1 MPFVRAR
8 DSPPRAALSAS
19 APPDRV
25 LAASSRFVAAMG
37 ENLGHVVYRGPEG
50 ETTEWDDIQRRL
62 GNKPPL
68 ASSAPRDDPGAGPA
82 FAAEAGGSSGG
93 ADARAARLDAASSA
107 DALVAM
113 EDDFADD
120 GFLEAYRLR
129 RMAELRAR
137 SAVPRFGAIV
147 PVTRASFTREVT
159 DASSDHHVVVF
170 LHRPNCPDC
179 ERLDLALRDLAP
191 RFPLVKFTSALA
203 GECIPGYPDRN
214 VPTLVLYRGRD
225 AKRSFV
231 GLDAF
236 GGANH
241 ITPEG
246 VRLAINETGRVLVP
260 EGEDPEEGS
269 RRDEEARRRYA
280 EGIVARLVKE
290 GRNRRREAMMT
301 GRRDDF

>member
-1 MPFVRAR
+1 V
-8 DSPPRAALSAS
+8 S
-19 APPDRV
+19 
-25 LAASSRFVAAMG
+25 
-37 ENLGHVVYRGPEG
+37 
-50 ETTEWDDIQRRL
+50 
-62 GNKPPL
+62 
-68 ASSAPRDDPGAGPA
+68 
-82 FAAEAGGSSGG
+82 
-93 ADARAARLDAASSA
+93 
-107 DALVAM
+107 
-113 EDDFADD
+113 
-120 GFLEAYRLR
+120 
-129 RMAELRAR
+129 
-137 SAVPRFGAIV
+137 
-147 PVTRASFTREVT
+147 VTRASFTREVT

-225 AKRSFV
+225 AARSFV

-269 RRDEEARRRYA
+269 RRDDEARRRYA
-280 EGIVARLVKE
+280 EGIVAQLVKE
-290 GRNRRREAMMT
+290 GRNRRRDKST
-301 GRRDDF
+301 GRRDHL